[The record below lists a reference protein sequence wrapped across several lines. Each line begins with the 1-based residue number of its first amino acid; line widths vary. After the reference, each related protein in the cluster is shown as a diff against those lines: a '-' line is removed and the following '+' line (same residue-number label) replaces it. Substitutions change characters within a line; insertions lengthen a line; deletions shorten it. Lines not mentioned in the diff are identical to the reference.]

1 MPTNS
6 ATEDGS
12 PDMTSIDTASVTA
25 IDVHVHV
32 EASVSTPRDERR
44 HPVYGF
50 PLPTVPDLAQM
61 YRDLGMAA
69 VVFPVDAPHALG
81 TGVSNEEVAQLA
93 AEASD
98 VLIPFGSID
107 PVRRADAAASARRLV
122 TEHGIRG
129 FKFHPAVQGFF
140 ANDASVYP
148 LYAELEQLGVPALFH
163 TGQVGGGTGARL
175 KYCDPIYLDDV
186 AADFPGLT
194 IIMAHPSFPWQDVAL
209 SIAAIRPNAY
219 IDLSGWSPRYFPA
232 QLVQHANTILKDKVM
247 FGSDYPVLTPQRWL
261 DDFAAAPFRD
271 EVRPAILKGTA
282 ARILGLA

>member
-1 MPTNS
+1 MI
-6 ATEDGS
+6 G
-12 PDMTSIDTASVTA
+12 IDVESVSA

-32 EASVSTPRDERR
+32 EASVSAAPEDRR
-44 HPVYGF
+44 HPVHGF
-50 PLPTVPDLAQM
+50 PLPTVPDLAEM

-69 VVFPVDAPHALG
+69 VVFPVDAPHSLG
-81 TGVSNEEVAQLA
+81 SGVSNEEAAELA
-93 AEASD
+93 AQAAD

-107 PVRRADAAASARRLV
+107 PVRRADTAASARRLV

-129 FKFHPAVQGFF
+129 FKFHPAVQGFYP
-140 ANDASVYP
+140 NDPAVYP
-148 LYAELEQLGVPALFH
+148 LYAEMEQLGVPALFH
-163 TGQVGGGTGARL
+163 TGQVGGGAGARL

-194 IIMAHPSFPWQDVAL
+194 IIMAHPSFPWQDIAL
-209 SIAAIRPNAY
+209 SIAATRPNAY
-219 IDLSGWSPRYFPA
+219 IDLSGWSPRYFPP

-261 DDFAAAPFRD
+261 ADFAAAPFRD

-282 ARILGLA
+282 ARILGLS